1 MRQPPSSLS
10 SMAISKQYPTLSPH
24 LFTEKIPSIPTR
36 NGFGE
41 GLVIA
46 GEHDERVV
54 VLCADL
60 TESTRV
66 DAFKKRFPE
75 RFVQFGVS
83 EQSLAAIAA
92 GFALAGKIPVIASY
106 AAFSPGRNWE
116 QIRTTACLQEMPV
129 KIAGAHAGVS
139 VGPDGGTHQMT
150 EDIAIMRV
158 LPNMTVLAPCD
169 ALETRKATIAALAH
183 PGPVYLRFT
192 REASPVFTSEKT
204 PFTIGKAEIFRH
216 GDDIALVACGPLV
229 YEALLAAKMLAEKG
243 IETRVINAVSIKP
256 LDEHALLDAAH
267 TCGAM
272 VTVEEAQ
279 AAGGLGGAV
288 AELLCRHFPIPVERV
303 GLEDVFGQSGK
314 PTELLEHYRLTA
326 PHIVKAALRA
336 LKMKK

>member
-1 MRQPPSSLS
+1 
-10 SMAISKQYPTLSPH
+10 MALRKEYPTLSPH
-24 LFTEKIPSIPTR
+24 LFTDKIPVIPTR
-36 NGFGE
+36 NGFGD
-41 GLVIA
+41 GLIEA
-46 GEHDERVV
+46 AEKDERIV

-66 DAFKKRFPE
+66 EAFKKKFPE
-75 RFVQFGVS
+75 RFVQMGVS

-116 QIRTTACLQEMPV
+116 QIRTTVCLQNLPV

-150 EDIAIMRV
+150 EDLAIMRV

-169 ALETRKATIAALAH
+169 ALETRKATIAALEH
-183 PGPVYLRFT
+183 PGPVYIRFA
-192 REASPVFTSEKT
+192 REGSPVFTSEKT
-204 PFTIGKAEIFRH
+204 PFAIGKAEIFRE
-216 GDDIALVACGPLV
+216 GNDVAILACGPLV
-229 YEALLAAKMLAEKG
+229 YEALLAAKALAEKG
-243 IETRVINAVSIKP
+243 IEARVVNAVSIKP
-256 LDEHALLDAAH
+256 LDEHAVLAAARA
-267 TCGAM
+267 CGAV

-288 AELLCRHFPIPVERV
+288 AEYLSRHFPVPVERV
-303 GLEDVFGQSGK
+303 GLEDAFGQSGK
-314 PTELLEHYRLTA
+314 PAELLAHYRLTA
-326 PHIVKAALRA
+326 PHIVQAALRV